1 MRNLE
6 EASRAEDE
14 LGAEIV
20 IVKKTASGYRPGTD
34 PPCPS
39 VLVNGSILVSDGT
52 VTFEEL
58 QAALRPDG
66 K

>member
-1 MRNLE
+1 
-6 EASRAEDE
+6 
-14 LGAEIV
+14 
-20 IVKKTASGYRPGTD
+20 VKKTSPDYRPDVD

-39 VLVNGSILVSDGT
+39 VALDGTVLVRGGT

-58 QAALRPDG
+58 QAAILALG